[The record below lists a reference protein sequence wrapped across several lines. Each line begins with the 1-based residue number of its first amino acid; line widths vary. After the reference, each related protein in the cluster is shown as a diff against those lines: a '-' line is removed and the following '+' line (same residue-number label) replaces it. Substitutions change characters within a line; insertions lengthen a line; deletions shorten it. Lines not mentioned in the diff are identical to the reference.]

1 MNRAT
6 RLGLVATA
14 VTLLGAAWLV
24 LAPFVVGYQPQGDHW
39 VTATRN
45 DLVVGGALLVVSA
58 TALFSILVLSV
69 RALRHAA
76 TLRAHQDREGPLG

>member
-6 RLGLVATA
+6 RLGLVATV

-24 LAPFVVGYQPQGDHW
+24 LAPFVVGYQPQGDDW

-69 RALRHAA
+69 RALRRAA
-76 TLRAHQDREGPLG
+76 TLRTGEDR

>member
-6 RLGLVATA
+6 RLGLVATV
-14 VTLLGAAWLV
+14 VTLLGAAWLM
-24 LAPFVVGYQPQGDHW
+24 LAPFVVGYQPQGDDW

-69 RALRHAA
+69 RALRRAA
-76 TLRAHQDREGPLG
+76 ALRAHQDR

>member
-6 RLGLVATA
+6 RLGLVATV

-24 LAPFVVGYQPQGDHW
+24 LAPFLVGYQPQGADW
-39 VTATRN
+39 ATATRN
-45 DLVVGGALLVVSA
+45 DLVVGGALLAVSA

-69 RALRHAA
+69 RALRRAA
-76 TLRAHQDREGPLG
+76 TLRAGEDRGGPVA

>member
-6 RLGLVATA
+6 RLGLVATV

-24 LAPFVVGYQPQGDHW
+24 VAPFVVGYQPQGDDW

-58 TALFSILVLSV
+58 AALFSILVLSV
-69 RALRHAA
+69 RALRRAA
-76 TLRAHQDREGPLG
+76 TLRTGEDR

>member
-6 RLGLVATA
+6 RLGLVATV
-14 VTLLGAAWLV
+14 VTLLGAAWLM
-24 LAPFVVGYQPQGDHW
+24 LAPFVVGYQPQGGDW

-69 RALRHAA
+69 RALRRAA
-76 TLRAHQDREGPLG
+76 TLRAGEDRGDR

>member
-1 MNRAT
+1 
-6 RLGLVATA
+6 LVATV

-24 LAPFVVGYQPQGDHW
+24 LAPFVVDYQPQGNDW

-45 DLVVGGALLVVSA
+45 DLVVGGALLAVSA

-69 RALRHAA
+69 RALRRAA
-76 TLRAHQDREGPLG
+76 TLRAGEDREGPVG

>member
-6 RLGLVATA
+6 RLGLVATV

-24 LAPFVVGYQPQGDHW
+24 LAPFVVGYQPQGGDW

-45 DLVVGGALLVVSA
+45 DVVVGGALLAVSA

-76 TLRAHQDREGPLG
+76 TLRAHEDREGPLG

>member
-6 RLGLVATA
+6 RLGLVATV

-24 LAPFVVGYQPQGDHW
+24 LAPFVVGYQPQGDDW
-39 VTATRN
+39 ATATRN
-45 DLVVGGALLVVSA
+45 DLVVGGALLAVSA

-76 TLRAHQDREGPLG
+76 TLRAHQDHEGPLG

>member
-24 LAPFVVGYQPQGDHW
+24 LAPFVVGYQPQGDDW

-45 DLVVGGALLVVSA
+45 DLVVGGALLAVSA
-58 TALFSILVLSV
+58 TSLFSILVLSV
-69 RALRHAA
+69 RALRRAA
-76 TLRAHQDREGPLG
+76 TLRAGEDREGPVG

>member
-6 RLGLVATA
+6 RLGLVATV

-24 LAPFVVGYQPQGDHW
+24 LAPFVVDYQPQGDDW

-45 DLVVGGALLVVSA
+45 DLVVGGALLAVSA

-69 RALRHAA
+69 RALRRAA
-76 TLRAHQDREGPLG
+76 TLRAGEDREGPVG

>member
-24 LAPFVVGYQPQGDHW
+24 LAPFVVGYQPQGDDW

-69 RALRHAA
+69 RALWRAA
-76 TLRAHQDREGPLG
+76 TLRAHEDREEVS